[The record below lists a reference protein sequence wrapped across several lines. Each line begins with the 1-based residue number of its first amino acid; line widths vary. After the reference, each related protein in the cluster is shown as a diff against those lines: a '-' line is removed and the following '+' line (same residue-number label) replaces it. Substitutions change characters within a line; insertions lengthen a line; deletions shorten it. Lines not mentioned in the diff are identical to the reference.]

1 MISPET
7 LRRYPVFAG
16 IGEESLKALA
26 MVADEKTVPAGTR
39 LFGEQEPATHLN
51 VIVKGE
57 VDIQYLLG
65 NGEHRTVDTLVA
77 GDLLCWSA
85 LVEPYKTTAVATTT
99 QETHLVAL
107 RASKVRELCTKDPGL
122 GYLLMTQV
130 AKLLADR
137 LENARIQLA
146 TND

>member
-16 IGEESLKALA
+16 IGDESLKALA
-26 MVADEKTVPAGTR
+26 MVADEKTVPGGTI
-39 LFGEQEPATHLN
+39 LFREREPATHLN
-51 VIVKGE
+51 VVIKGE

-65 NGEHRTVDTLVA
+65 TGEHRTVDTLVS

-85 LVEPYKTTAVATTT
+85 LVEPFKTTAIATST
-99 QETHLVAL
+99 QETRLVTLEAT
-107 RASKVRELCTKDPGL
+107 KVRQLCAKDPAL

-146 TND
+146 TAD